1 MVLMN
6 LPIWRKEKLD
16 PLVREMT
23 AEREM
28 ARRELANLDLEA
40 ANAIGKSLATIESR
54 SAVAALFRTTIIP
67 HSETSFETTLAAYR
81 VGKVDF
87 PALLDTIT
95 NLFSFRKNYHE
106 TVGDLNMEKARLG
119 AVVGKDLN

>member
-1 MVLMN
+1 
-6 LPIWRKEKLD
+6 
-16 PLVREMT
+16 MT

-28 ARRELANLDLEA
+28 SRRELANLDLEA
-40 ANAIGKSLATIESR
+40 SNAIGKSLATIESR
-54 SAVAALFRTTIIP
+54 TEVAALFRTTIIP
-67 HSETSFETTLAAYR
+67 HAETNFETTLSAYR

-95 NLFSFRKNYHE
+95 NLLSFRKNYHE

-119 AVVGKDLN
+119 AAVGKDLN